1 MDRVVRVKVE
11 LLTAEAFRPF
21 GELLSAEARPAD
33 FRGLN
38 SDGWKAA
45 FGATGA
51 PLIMTLSSRYSGMR
65 FGKLERHLNVT
76 QTFIPLGRVP
86 AVVAVAAPTGDD
98 PAAIPAPEEVRAF
111 LLDGSAGY
119 VLKRG
124 TWHTLDRFPLYPPS
138 AEIVI
143 ITSQDTQDELEGA
156 PRETWR
162 LTNEVDY
169 TARFGV
175 TFELAL

>member
-1 MDRVVRVKVE
+1 MPRLVPIKAE
-11 LLTAEAFRPF
+11 LLTAEAFAPF
-21 GELLSAEARPAD
+21 GELLSSTARPAD
-33 FRGLN
+33 FNGLN

-45 FGATGA
+45 FTATGST
-51 PLIMTLSSRYSGMR
+51 LIMTLSSRYSGLR

-76 QTFIPLGRVP
+76 QTFIPLGRIP
-86 AVVAVAAPTGDD
+86 AVVAVAAPTDDD
-98 PAAIPAPEEVRAF
+98 PAAIPAPEDVRAF
-111 LLDGSAGY
+111 LIDGSVGY

-124 TWHTLDRFPLYPPS
+124 TWHSLDRFPLYPPS

-143 ITSQDTQDELEGA
+143 ITSQDTQEELEHA

-162 LTNEVDY
+162 LTQEVDY